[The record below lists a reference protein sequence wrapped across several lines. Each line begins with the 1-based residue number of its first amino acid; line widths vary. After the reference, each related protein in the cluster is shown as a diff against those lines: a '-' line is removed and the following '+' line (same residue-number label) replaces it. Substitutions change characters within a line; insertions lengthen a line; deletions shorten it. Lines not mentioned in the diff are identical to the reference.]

1 MGKKRKRKREK
12 MGGGKKS
19 VKEEKDTL
27 TDLHGVV
34 AEDAGVAGVA

>member
-1 MGKKRKRKREK
+1 MEKKRKN
-12 MGGGKKS
+12 GGGGMKS

>member
-1 MGKKRKRKREK
+1 MEKNRKN
-12 MGGGKKS
+12 GGGKKS